1 MLDLNQKTDYDT
13 LDYPQLFNLCQ
24 NCQKCPLSE
33 KRTHVVVGHGSV
45 PCHLMIIG
53 EGPGEQEDLQG
64 KPFVG
69 RSGQLLTKILEAV
82 GINRET
88 DAYIANTVKCRP
100 PKNRNPHT
108 SEIDACKPYL
118 IRQIHLVQPKILV
131 LLGNPSLK
139 TFLGAHLGITKSRGQ
154 WFKQSVGYMTNPLY
168 IMPLFHPSYLL
179 RNTSK
184 QHGGP
189 RWLTLQD
196 AQEIKAALSFCP
208 V

>member
-1 MLDLNQKTDYDT
+1 MMMLDLNQKTDYDS
-13 LDYPQLFNLCQ
+13 LDYPQLSNLCQ

-88 DAYIANTVKCRP
+88 DAYIA
-100 PKNRNPHT
+100 
-108 SEIDACKPYL
+108 
-118 IRQIHLVQPKILV
+118 IR
-131 LLGNPSLK
+131 
-139 TFLGAHLGITKSRGQ
+139 
-154 WFKQSVGYMTNPLY
+154 
-168 IMPLFHPSYLL
+168 
-179 RNTSK
+179 
-184 QHGGP
+184 
-189 RWLTLQD
+189 
-196 AQEIKAALSFCP
+196 
-208 V
+208 